1 MDSPRAP
8 QHLLSPNSL
17 IRYKT
22 FEGTHSCQGIQ
33 SWYSRRDQ
41 PKSVFD
47 NNARS
52 VWARIRPCKVSAAPT
67 SSPAVSERSAPRS
80 VAPVKTASEMFY
92 ADAVLEAGA
101 RLPLPD
107 NHEDRGVYVV
117 EGAVSIAGQ
126 TYESGQMMVF
136 RPGDAISLTAGA
148 RGARVMLLGGET
160 LEGPR
165 YIWWNFVASSKE
177 RIEAAKEAWQ
187 RYYFKGEIPEAL
199 GNAPETHSNK
209 RRLKTPRLG

>member
-52 VWARIRPCKVSAAPT
+52 VWARKPFDGLGHQGSARRVG
-67 SSPAVSERSAPRS
+67 SEPANPLGYRS
-80 VAPVKTASEMFY
+80 
-92 ADAVLEAGA
+92 L
-101 RLPLPD
+101 
-107 NHEDRGVYVV
+107 
-117 EGAVSIAGQ
+117 
-126 TYESGQMMVF
+126 
-136 RPGDAISLTAGA
+136 
-148 RGARVMLLGGET
+148 
-160 LEGPR
+160 
-165 YIWWNFVASSKE
+165 
-177 RIEAAKEAWQ
+177 
-187 RYYFKGEIPEAL
+187 
-199 GNAPETHSNK
+199 
-209 RRLKTPRLG
+209 